1 MMRHLLTPIGLAL
14 ALTAA
19 PAASRVAAQS
29 STTSVDSTTTSND
42 SSDTYVTDDGY
53 GLGTIV
59 NGSIQDVTTRTKVAM
74 IRMKIVQEPA
84 PRLGGGWRTFQGKKG
99 DLDVSIRLRRQSA
112 SRTRVEVNARA
123 GLTGWDKG
131 LAQQVLDEI
140 GKR

>member
-1 MMRHLLTPIGLAL
+1 MIRRLLTPIGLAL

-19 PAASRVAAQS
+19 PASRVAAQS

-59 NGSIQDVTTRTKVAM
+59 NGSIQDVTTRTKAAM

-99 DLDVSIRLRRQSA
+99 DLDVSIQIRRQSA

>member
-1 MMRHLLTPIGLAL
+1 MTRKTGTRIGLLILLSVAVM
-14 ALTAA
+14 ATRAQAQGTTASA
-19 PAASRVAAQS
+19 
-29 STTSVDSTTTSND
+29 DSG
-42 SSDTYVTDDGY
+42 DTYVTTDGY

-59 NGSIQDVTTRTKVAM
+59 NGSVQDVTTRIKAVM
-74 IRMKIVQEPA
+74 IKMKIVQEPA
-84 PRLGGGWRTFQGKKG
+84 RPLGGGWRTFQGKKG

-140 GKR
+140 GKT